1 MIFRKVGGARDR
13 QMEMIEHTE
22 EKKLSKKK
30 NRDENRDENKKREGE
45 IYAKK
50 SIQKSETQLQ
60 FGTLVSSKQCKRI
73 VVKVIHSTLFLSSFS
88 PLLPCI
94 PVCLVFPSLPSL
106 LSYHH

>member
-45 IYAKK
+45 IYAQKK
-50 SIQKSETQLQ
+50 AYRKARHSYSSE
-60 FGTLVSSKQCKRI
+60 
-73 VVKVIHSTLFLSSFS
+73 H
-88 PLLPCI
+88 
-94 PVCLVFPSLPSL
+94 
-106 LSYHH
+106 